1 MRQPFFT
8 IGHGTRSIEAF
19 VHLLQLAE
27 VALVV
32 DIRTVPRSRANP
44 QYNADALPQSLAA
57 FGIDYI
63 HLVELGG
70 LRARS
75 KTVPASVNG
84 FWENQSFHNY
94 ADYAMGAEFRAAFDR
109 LVEMG
114 RARRLAVMCAESV
127 WWRCHRRIVA
137 DYLIARGEAV
147 FHLMDPD
154 KIEPATMTPEAV
166 PQPAGRLA
174 YPAPAPA

>member
-19 VHLLQLAE
+19 VHLLKLAE

-44 QYNADALPQSLAA
+44 QYNRDVLPDSLAA
-57 FGIDYI
+57 FGIAYT

-70 LRARS
+70 LRSRS
-75 KTVPASVNG
+75 KTVPASTNG
-84 FWENQSFHNY
+84 FWVNQSFHNY
-94 ADYAMGAEFRAAFDR
+94 ADYAMSAEFRAALDR

-114 RARRLAVMCAESV
+114 RAQRLAVMCAESV

-147 FHLMDPD
+147 FHLMDHD
-154 KIEPATMTPEAV
+154 RMEPASITPQAV
-166 PQPAGRLA
+166 PQADGSIA
-174 YPAPAPA
+174 YPPPAAG